1 MVSKRGSAALVLD
14 GKSAKVNLEEL
25 PGAPPPHMASNG
37 IRKFLLWMQRIFA
50 ERVPILLSCK

>member
-1 MVSKRGSAALVLD
+1 MNDRSTASALGLD
-14 GKSAKVNLEEL
+14 GKSAKVNLEDL
-25 PGAPPPHMASNG
+25 SGAPPPHMASNG